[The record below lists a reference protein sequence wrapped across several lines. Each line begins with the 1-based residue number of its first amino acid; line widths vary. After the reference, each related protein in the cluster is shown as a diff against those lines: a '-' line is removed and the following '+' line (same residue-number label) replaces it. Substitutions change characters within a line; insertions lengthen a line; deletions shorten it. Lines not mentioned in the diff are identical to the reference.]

1 MLLVPYYSNCVLQY
15 LIASQEMNML
25 KEDTEKKL
33 KIISLQY
40 ETKLQ
45 DESDALYASM
55 NDKIKNL
62 ENCHKE
68 VCTCCFY

>member
-1 MLLVPYYSNCVLQY
+1 M
-15 LIASQEMNML
+15 IASQEMNML

-33 KIISLQY
+33 KIIRLQY

-55 NDKIKNL
+55 NDKTKNL

-68 VCTCCFY
+68 VCTQCCFYYKQ

>member
-1 MLLVPYYSNCVLQY
+1 
-15 LIASQEMNML
+15 MNML

-33 KIISLQY
+33 KILRLQY

-68 VCTCCFY
+68 VCTCCFHYKQ